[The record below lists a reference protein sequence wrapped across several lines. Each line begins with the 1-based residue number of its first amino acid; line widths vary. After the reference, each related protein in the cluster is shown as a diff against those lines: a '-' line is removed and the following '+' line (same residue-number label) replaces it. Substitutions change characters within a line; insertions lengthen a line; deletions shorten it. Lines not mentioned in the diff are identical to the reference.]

1 MLFLF
6 QGRYRTAARAILG
19 AALLAVG
26 LVLPQILLTVL
37 GGLLIVWAAAS
48 ALNDLRVRR
57 QDQQDRQHRQDRA
70 GPQDRAEDRPGAGGR

>member
-19 AALLAVG
+19 VALLAVG
-26 LVLPQILLTVL
+26 LVLPQIVLTVL

-57 QDQQDRQHRQDRA
+57 QEQQDRQDRA
-70 GPQDRAEDRPGAGGR
+70 DTQDRAEGRPGEGAR

>member
-26 LVLPQILLTVL
+26 LVLPQVVLAVL
-37 GGLLIVWAAAS
+37 GGLLLVWAAAS
-48 ALNDLRVRR
+48 ALNDLRVHR
-57 QDQQDRQHRQDRA
+57 QEQQDRQHRQDRA
-70 GPQDRAEDRPGAGGR
+70 EGRPGDGDR

>member
-6 QGRYRTAARAILG
+6 QGPYRTAARAILG

-26 LVLPQILLTVL
+26 LVLPQIVWTAL

-70 GPQDRAEDRPGAGGR
+70 GPRDRAEDRPGDGGR

>member
-19 AALLAVG
+19 AVLLAAG
-26 LVLPQILLTVL
+26 LALPQIVLAVL

-57 QDQQDRQHRQDRA
+57 QDRQDRQHRR
-70 GPQDRAEDRPGAGGR
+70 DRAEGRPRDGDR

>member
-6 QGRYRTAARAILG
+6 QGRYRTAARAIFG

-26 LVLPQILLTVL
+26 LVLPQIVLTVL

-57 QDQQDRQHRQDRA
+57 QDQQDRQYRQDRA
-70 GPQDRAEDRPGAGGR
+70 GPQDRAEGRPGDGGR

>member
-19 AALLAVG
+19 AALLTAG
-26 LVLPQILLTVL
+26 LVLPQIVLALL

-48 ALNDLRVRR
+48 ALNDLRV
-57 QDQQDRQHRQDRA
+57 HRQDHQDHQDRG
-70 GPQDRAEDRPGAGGR
+70 GPQDRGEVRLGDGGR

>member
-6 QGRYRTAARAILG
+6 QGRYRTAARVILG
-19 AALLAVG
+19 AALLAAG
-26 LVLPQILLTVL
+26 LLLPQIVLTVL

-70 GPQDRAEDRPGAGGR
+70 EGRPGGGDR

>member
-26 LVLPQILLTVL
+26 LVLPQIVLAVL
-37 GGLLIVWAAAS
+37 GGLLVVWAAAS

-57 QDQQDRQHRQDRA
+57 EDQQDRQYRQNRA
-70 GPQDRAEDRPGAGGR
+70 GPQDWAEGRPGDGGR